1 VTQDEQK
8 ELVKQAIKEWM
19 TEQKAAFG
27 WWSIKTLGIAALM
40 VFLSFYFAKN
50 GIKFP

>member
-1 VTQDEQK
+1 MTQDEQK
-8 ELVKQAIKEWM
+8 EIVKEAIKEWL

-27 WWSIKTLGIAALM
+27 WWSIKSIAVAAMMIL
-40 VFLSFYFAKN
+40 LSVYFAKN